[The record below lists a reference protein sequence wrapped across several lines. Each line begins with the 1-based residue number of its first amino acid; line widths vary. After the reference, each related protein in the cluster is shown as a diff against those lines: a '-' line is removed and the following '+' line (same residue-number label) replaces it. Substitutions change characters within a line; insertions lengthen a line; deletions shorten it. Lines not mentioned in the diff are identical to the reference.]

1 MTAVKI
7 YEEDQ
12 NFFVPHF
19 KVELDGTKLHDPV
32 IRDVQQVTYRDSVSD
47 AGAQQGGGGG
57 RNDQID
63 SFELTLNNW
72 DAETRTFK
80 YEPPSS
86 SQYDGLFAPGKE
98 LWLHMGYLSKLRLML
113 KGQITTIE
121 PNFTESGP
129 ATLSVRGLNVLHKFR
144 KRQHTWAWPY
154 KEKDSNI
161 ALQLGQQAETR
172 DRPGLGMRVVIHD
185 AARNSE
191 EPEFVFM
198 NNQYDISFLLDRARR
213 RGYALYLDQ
222 DDDGEFLF
230 FGPSNQHVAPVTYV
244 LEWGR
249 SLSSFRPTLTTAN
262 QVGQVTVR
270 GWDRN
275 RHRAFEGTAK
285 IPEDCPVNGDLREVA
300 RDVQGR
306 EEVIADRPV
315 RSEREAKEMAR
326 EILCNFRRDIVR
338 GSGSTVGLPDLRAG
352 SRVVI
357 RGLGT
362 RFSGNYFVTSS
373 THTIGPNGYK
383 TTFESRREGPEEG
396 A

>member
-7 YEEDQ
+7 YDEGE

-19 KVELDGTKLHDPV
+19 EVELAGTKLHDAV
-32 IRDVQQVTYRDSVSD
+32 IRDVQQVTYRDSVAD
-47 AGAQQGGGGG
+47 TGAQQGGGGG
-57 RNDQID
+57 NADHID

-72 DAETRTFK
+72 DAATQTFK

-86 SQYDGLFAPGKE
+86 GDYDGLFAPGKE
-98 LWLHMGYLSKLRLML
+98 LDLRMGYLGNLRLML
-113 KGQITTIE
+113 KGQIHTIE

-144 KRQHTWAWPY
+144 KRQHTWAWPD

-172 DRPGLGMRVVIHD
+172 ERPGLGMRVVID
-185 AARNSE
+185 EAALGRE

-198 NNQYDISFLLDRARR
+198 NNQYDISFLLERAHRR
-213 RGYALYLDQ
+213 NYALYLDQ

-230 FGPSNQHVAPVTYV
+230 FGPSNEHVVPVTYV
-244 LEWGR
+244 LEWGK

-262 QVGQVTVR
+262 QVAQVTVR

-275 RHRAFEGTAK
+275 SHRSFEGTAK
-285 IPEDCPVNGDLREVA
+285 IPDDCPMNGDLHDVA
-300 RDVQGR
+300 RAVNGR
-306 EEVIADRPV
+306 EEVVADRPV
-315 RSEREAKEMAR
+315 RSERQAKEMAK

-338 GSGSTVGLPDLRAG
+338 GSGSVVGLPDLRAG

-362 RFSGNYFVTSS
+362 RFSGKYFVTSS
-373 THTIGPNGYK
+373 THTIGPNGYR
-383 TTFESRREGPEEG
+383 TTFESRREGSEEG